1 MRSLGVINGG
11 AADAT
16 LIENTTIGFV
26 GQRLLLVHGLRSGL
40 LVAVFFLAQI
50 FQLLQTGFLSPSIWM
65 PVYAVLTVLFLLN
78 SAYFLFAEWCEN
90 RIWVHATLF
99 AMDAL
104 AITLLVHY
112 TGASQSVFFFMYM
125 VDIILAGLVFQRRG
139 AFTQALWTSLL
150 FALLMLLSPQ
160 TGRENI
166 YFSATLNNLAFF
178 SVAYLSGN
186 LSEHINFMG
195 TELKRTT
202 RNLELLK
209 DLNKLIVENIG
220 TGLVT
225 VDSEGKVLTSNIAAQ
240 NILDGMN
247 LIGRDINLFFP
258 ALRLGSNVVSLK
270 SRGEEIRQEDVTY
283 LNRSR
288 EKLQI
293 EIVISPLKDERG
305 RAQGYVL
312 LFQDRTEVR
321 RLESAMRQ
329 KEKLAAVG
337 QLAAGI
343 AHEIRNPLA
352 SLSGSVQ
359 LMLSQPEKYTA
370 EDVKLMRIITREI
383 DRLNDLITEFLDY
396 VRPEA
401 HPDKVVDINKV
412 LREVLEVAKPG
423 PQIAQTIDQRVEL
436 KAHCNIHGH
445 PDKLK
450 QAFLNIL
457 INAYQAMDKSQ
468 QPHLKVETFDTND
481 RVVVVIKDGGGGMD
495 EVTLNRL
502 FEPFYTTKP
511 KGTGLGLAVTHKI
524 LENHE
529 AIVSVT
535 SQIGE
540 GTTFTIDFPGIRDNY
555 DPNNVPRI
563 RKEA

>member
-1 MRSLGVINGG
+1 MMRPLSVVHSGGMLETPSLGFG
-11 AADAT
+11 
-16 LIENTTIGFV
+16 

-40 LVAVFFLAQI
+40 LVTVFLLAQI
-50 FQLLQTGFLSPSIWM
+50 FQLLQVGFLSPSIWL
-65 PVYAVLTVLFLLN
+65 PVYTVLTVLFLLN
-78 SAYFLFAEWCEN
+78 SAYFLFAEWCEH
-90 RIWVHATLF
+90 RAWVHGVLF
-99 AMDAL
+99 GLDAL

-112 TGASQSVFFFMYM
+112 TGASQSLFFFLYM

-150 FALLMLLSPQ
+150 FALLMLMSVQ
-160 TGRENI
+160 SGRENI
-166 YFSATLNNLAFF
+166 YFLASLNNLAFF

-195 TELKRTT
+195 TELKRTS
-202 RNLELLK
+202 RSLEILK

-220 TGLVT
+220 SGLLT
-225 VDSEGKVLTSNIAAQ
+225 VDSRGTILTCNSAAQ
-240 NILDGMN
+240 NILDG
-247 LIGRDINLFFP
+247 LSLVGRDINSLFP
-258 ALRLGSNVVSLK
+258 SLRLGGNVISLK
-270 SRGEEIRQEDVTY
+270 SKGEETRHEDVTY

-293 EIVISPLKDERG
+293 EVVISPLKDEHS

-359 LMLSQPEKYTA
+359 LMLSQPEKYGA
-370 EDVKLMRIITREI
+370 EDIKLMRIITREI

-396 VRPEA
+396 VRPDTP
-401 HPDKVVDINKV
+401 PDQIVDINKV
-412 LREVLEVAKPG
+412 LREVMEVAKPN
-423 PQIAQTIDQRVEL
+423 AQMAQVLDQRVEL
-436 KAHCNIHGH
+436 KAQSKIHGH
-445 PDKLK
+445 ADKLK

-457 INAYQAMDKSQ
+457 INAYQAMDKVE
-468 QPHLKVETFDTND
+468 QPYLKVETFDTQD
-481 RVVVVIKDGGGGMD
+481 RVVVVVKDGGMGMD
-495 EVTLNRL
+495 EITLNRL

-524 LENHE
+524 FETHE
-529 AIVSVT
+529 AMVHVT
-535 SQIGE
+535 SQSGS
-540 GTTFTIDFPGIRDNY
+540 GTTFTIDFPGVRDSY
-555 DPNNVPRI
+555 DPNNVPR
-563 RKEA
+563 KKPA